1 MLTGEDTER
10 YDLMLTN
17 AESNGESNIF
27 TTTFF
32 KAFDSGV
39 TLNMSYTNQ
48 DITEGFAGTSS
59 TATSNY
65 RYAPI
70 VSRNVVHVG
79 RSDFEVEH
87 RFVLNLGYTAEF
99 ISGYDTKF
107 NLFFERKSG
116 RPFTWTMGAFRDGD
130 LGDQGYMDDD
140 DYYLPYIPTGADDPN
155 LALDGI
161 TYAELAEW
169 IDTAGLS
176 QYAGGYAPKN
186 TGTQPWQTRM
196 DIHIEQEIPGFVA
209 GHKGSIY
216 FDIKNVLN
224 LLDEESGIV
233 RNKQY
238 NNQILVDYDIDDQ
251 GRHVYQEVF
260 GGFNGNNYD
269 QVVID
274 HSAWLIKAGFRYQF

>member
-1 MLTGEDTER
+1 MVQGDGNVNVTDPDFEMPSDLRMSLSVERNFDLSMIGEFQASAEFIHVQKENDVAWVDLTRKVEGTTSDGGRNISQATDMLTGEDTQR

-87 RFVLNLGYTAEF
+87 RFVLNLGYTAEL

-161 TYAELAEW
+161 IYAELAEW
-169 IDTAGLS
+169 IDTAGL
-176 QYAGGYAPKN
+176 
-186 TGTQPWQTRM
+186 
-196 DIHIEQEIPGFVA
+196 
-209 GHKGSIY
+209 
-216 FDIKNVLN
+216 L
-224 LLDEESGIV
+224 
-233 RNKQY
+233 
-238 NNQILVDYDIDDQ
+238 
-251 GRHVYQEVF
+251 
-260 GGFNGNNYD
+260 
-269 QVVID
+269 
-274 HSAWLIKAGFRYQF
+274 